1 MGSRLARGRPSH
13 LRVLRQGRLIFYTA
27 PYSMTPAL
35 TSGSIIRGT
44 DFALGF
50 HFLDAAGAKISLADY
65 AFSAVLRATGGA
77 SIASATVAAEGVDGC
92 IRIGHAATAAL
103 APQRATLALLVSRI
117 PDGFQFQAISS
128 RITIL

>member
-1 MGSRLARGRPSH
+1 
-13 LRVLRQGRLIFYTA
+13 
-27 PYSMTPAL
+27 MTPAL

-65 AFSAVLRATGGA
+65 TFSAVLRATGGA
-77 SIASATVAAEGVDGC
+77 SIADATVAAEGVDGC
-92 IRIGHAATAAL
+92 IRIGHTVTALL
-103 APQRATLALLVSRI
+103 APQRATLSLLVSRI
-117 PDGFQFQAISS
+117 SDGFQFQAVSS